1 MIYIFCWRHDLQWKE
16 LLCIR
21 NPPFSFFL
29 HIYSDT
35 CRAVGFALASCEA
48 RLLIAGS
55 TTESIITTPSPCAD
69 WLSGVDFR
77 IDKNLVP
84 FVVCV
89 GLLVFFVALHLI
101 RQAWYLWGG
110 EGAYAFPFDK

>member
-1 MIYIFCWRHDLQWKE
+1 
-16 LLCIR
+16 
-21 NPPFSFFL
+21 
-29 HIYSDT
+29 
-35 CRAVGFALASCEA
+35 VGFALANCEA

-55 TTESIITTPSPCAD
+55 TAGPIITTPSLCAD
-69 WLSGVDFR
+69 WLVEANSRVDR
-77 IDKNLVP
+77 TQIP